1 MLRRSLLVGLCLGLG
16 PGPGADLRA
25 GAPGAALAYVRLRA
39 EDGTP
44 VRWAQ
49 GCVLLAPDPR
59 APQGQQGDAAGAEDL
74 ALALRAAIEGWR
86 GASAPCS
93 ALSILPQAA
102 AARPARLDGVNVVT
116 FATTTWG
123 RDGLPYDPS
132 AVAITTVS
140 YRSEPGQQEHGAIT
154 DTDIELNAVGF
165 RFARLGE
172 ERGEASSSAGKPV
185 QDLQNTL
192 THELGHA
199 LGLGHNCREQAAA
212 RPPIDQDGVPVP
224 ECDAAGEAVRR
235 ATMFPYAAERETQ
248 KRSVGPD
255 EALGVCQSYPLGAA
269 LLPCEQS
276 VRAGCRIGPGH
287 GGMRAGGLGWSVLCL
302 GALGWPFWINRS
314 RRRTPRRNRWA
325 PAAAGR
331 PRCAGPT

>member
-1 MLRRSLLVGLCLGLG
+1 MPRRSSLFFFSLALALC
-16 PGPGADLRA
+16 PV
-25 GAPGAALAYVRLRA
+25 APAPARAYVRLRA

-44 VRWAQ
+44 VHWAQ
-49 GCVLLAPDPR
+49 GCVLMTPDPR
-59 APQGQQGDAAGAEDL
+59 APQGRQAETAGAEDL
-74 ALALRAAIEGWR
+74 ALSLRAAIEGWR

-102 AARPARLDGVNVVT
+102 ASRPARLDGVNVVT
-116 FATTTWG
+116 FAATTWG
-123 RDGLPYDPS
+123 REGLPYDP
-132 AVAITTVS
+132 AAAAITTVS
-140 YRSEPGQQEHGAIT
+140 YRSEPGQQGHGTIT

-172 ERGEASSSAGKPV
+172 GGEGSGEAPRSADRPV

-199 LGLGHNCREQAAA
+199 LGLGHNCREQAAS
-212 RPPIDQDGVPVP
+212 RPPLDQDGAPVP
-224 ECDAAGEAVRR
+224 ECDAAPEAARR

-248 KRSVGPD
+248 KRAVGPD
-255 EALGVCQSYPLGAA
+255 EALGICQSYPVGAA

-276 VRAGCRIGPGH
+276 VRAGCQLGPRPDATAAARWLVLLPLPLSLFWRRI
-287 GGMRAGGLGWSVLCL
+287 S
-302 GALGWPFWINRS
+302 RS
-314 RRRTPRRNRWA
+314 RRRTPRRNRRA
-325 PAAAGR
+325 PAAAGT